1 MNPVDKTKAS
11 TWNQIK
17 VFAAG
22 LLLVIGLGVFTLAP
36 VSTSASG
43 PSTYTSRSDNATV
56 QLPTPIPDIGNLTG
70 AGTIITD
77 PDFNNQ
83 IVRITDANTNPNLVN
98 HSFQTTT
105 SGSADQNIWNM
116 NSTLFVIGDDEGGL
130 NPYSFN
136 SLTMR
141 ASRLYVS
148 TFSAT
153 GGLRIGSQ
161 SGAWS
166 HTVATLLYYKDET
179 GPAIDSMNFSS
190 LITPPNP
197 TVVYNFATS
206 SSNCL
211 PSTFNGGTT
220 WGSDVGTSAN
230 DTVFGGAWSD
240 SGGQDTGIY
249 ATVYKVGSG
258 CRWYNTQTGEVGGD
272 WGPAGSIGLPDSY
285 TIHNAR
291 ISKDGNW
298 LVIDNAGCLNI
309 SCTGGRYYW
318 EVGTTTVM
326 VCAGNDNC
334 SGHFTEGYIH
344 WVNDPNEM
352 VSEIRNFSDP
362 DGPYELVKGNPFG
375 LAPPW
380 DTHQSWN
387 NVNSTDTT
395 PVFETTASPTTP
407 FPAAY
412 YNEIL
417 AMAAN
422 GSAKVWR
429 FCHSF
434 ITGPLPDNSYNFDA
448 QYGIGSVSQDGHFFI
463 FTSDWISTLGSN
475 SGESICT
482 AGVDCRSDVFVVKL
496 K

>member
-1 MNPVDKTKAS
+1 
-11 TWNQIK
+11 
-17 VFAAG
+17 
-22 LLLVIGLGVFTLAP
+22 
-36 VSTSASG
+36 
-43 PSTYTSRSDNATV
+43 
-56 QLPTPIPDIGNLTG
+56 LTG
-70 AGTIITD
+70 AGTIVTD
-77 PDFNNQ
+77 PDFTNQ
-83 IVRITDANTNPNLVN
+83 IVRITDANTNPDLVN

-116 NSTLFVIGDDEGGL
+116 NSTFFVIGDDEGGL

-136 SLTMR
+136 SLTMQ
-141 ASRLYVS
+141 ASRLYAS
-148 TFSAT
+148 SLPTT

-166 HTVATLLYYKDET
+166 HTNPNLLYFKDLT
-179 GPAIDSMNFSS
+179 SDDPVIDSMDFSD
-190 LITPPNP
+190 LTTPPDP

-206 SSNCL
+206 SSHCL
-211 PSTFNGGTT
+211 PSGFNGGTT
-220 WGSDVGTSAN
+220 WGSDVGTSAD

-249 ATVYKVGSG
+249 AVVYKVGSG

-285 TIHNAR
+285 AIHNAR

-298 LVIDNAGCLNI
+298 LVIDNARCLNT
-309 SCTGGRYYW
+309 SCTGPRYYW
-318 EVGTTTVM
+318 QVGTTTVT
-326 VCAGNDNC
+326 VGEGGDNC
-334 SGHFTEGYIH
+334 SGHFTEGYTH

-352 VSEIRNFSDP
+352 VTTIRLFSTP
-362 DGPYELVKGNPFG
+362 GTFSFLVDSNPTG

-387 NVNSTDTT
+387 NANPADSV
-395 PVFETTASPTTP
+395 PVFTTTASPTTP
-407 FPAAY
+407 FPSAY

-417 AMAAN
+417 AMAAD
-422 GSAKVWR
+422 GSGTVWR

-434 ITGPLPDNSYNFDA
+434 ITGPLTDNSYNFDA

-463 FTSDWISTLGSN
+463 FTSDWMSSLGST
-475 SGESICT
+475 SGASTCT
-482 AGVDCRSDVFVVKL
+482 VGVDCRSDVFVVEL